1 MPPPYSLAGSHQKS
15 PPPPRS
21 IPSRGVRLTLY
32 RAKERG
38 RQVLPPSF
46 ASATLEI
53 YYADSGG
60 AVGRSSGEERRAV
73 CKREGGCGNLKLYLP
88 YATNDF
94 SPPFVSLPPSFSLSI
109 YPLDVCADLHS
120 LLGAHVFIRRVWD
133 SRDVKNVGGRW

>member
-15 PPPPRS
+15 PSSFHPFTG
-21 IPSRGVRLTLY
+21 IRLTLY

-73 CKREGGCGNLKLYLP
+73 CKEEGRCGNLKLYLP
-88 YATNDF
+88 YAPNDF
-94 SPPFVSLPPSFSLSI
+94 SPPFVSLPPPSFSHILAGYMLRPALVTCYSYI
-109 YPLDVCADLHS
+109 YSYGYRIA
-120 LLGAHVFIRRVWD
+120 AM
-133 SRDVKNVGGRW
+133 